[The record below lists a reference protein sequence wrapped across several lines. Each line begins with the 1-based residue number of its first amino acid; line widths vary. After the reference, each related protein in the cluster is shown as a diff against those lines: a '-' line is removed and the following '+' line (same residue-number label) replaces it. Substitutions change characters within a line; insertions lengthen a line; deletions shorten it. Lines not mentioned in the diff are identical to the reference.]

1 LLFDANLLRI
11 VRRVTPSEND
21 YGFVEFGAEGK
32 KLTTKNA
39 PTETDLIPLCR
50 VRSAASRVAG
60 YAASLILGEHLGH
73 VGVIRILARIDIQE
87 RLAIGVDQ

>member
-39 PTETDLIPLCR
+39 PTETD
-50 VRSAASRVAG
+50 ATKTK
-60 YAASLILGEHLGH
+60 SLHFPALP
-73 VGVIRILARIDIQE
+73 RA
-87 RLAIGVDQ
+87 